1 MSDRD
6 QEGAEYTLILVG
18 DVTAFAGWMARTEEP
33 IRSSLRRFASCVD
46 VEGVVQETFLRVWRS
61 ARLVEGDGKPGRLL
75 RYGLRIARNLAVS
88 EARRRRMLDLDAAQA
103 PEPTVEPSSV
113 PDPSVADAVHACR
126 EKLPQQPRAAIDARI
141 QSEGLVRDE
150 DLAAR
155 VGMRTNTFLQN
166 VTRARKLLAECL
178 RLRGIDLALEMR

>member
-1 MSDRD
+1 MSDCD
-6 QEGAEYTLILVG
+6 AESREHFDITSG
-18 DVTAFAGWMARTEEP
+18 DYSSFAKWMARTEEP

-46 VEGVVQETFLRVWRS
+46 VESVVQETFLRVWRS
-61 ARLVEGDGKPGRLL
+61 ARLVEGDGKPNLLL

-141 QSEGLVRDE
+141 QSEGHVRDE
-150 DLAAR
+150 ELAAR
-155 VGMRTNTFLQN
+155 VGMRPNTFLQN

>member
-1 MSDRD
+1 MSDCD
-6 QEGAEYTLILVG
+6 AESREHFDITSG
-18 DVTAFAGWMARTEEP
+18 DYSSFAKWMARTEEP

-46 VEGVVQETFLRVWRS
+46 VESVVQETFLRVWTS
-61 ARLVEGDGKPGRLL
+61 ARLVEGDGKPNLLL

-88 EARRRRMLDLDAAQA
+88 EARRRRMLDLDAAEA

-150 DLAAR
+150 ELAAR

>member
-1 MSDRD
+1 MSDCD
-6 QEGAEYTLILVG
+6 AESREHFDITSG
-18 DVTAFAGWMARTEEP
+18 DYSSFAKWMARTEEP

-46 VEGVVQETFLRVWRS
+46 VEGVVQETFLRVWTS
-61 ARLVEGDGKPGRLL
+61 ARLVDGDGKPNLLL

-103 PEPTVEPSSV
+103 PEPTVEPPSV
-113 PDPSVADAVHACR
+113 PDPSVAGAVHACR

-150 DLAAR
+150 ELAAR

>member
-1 MSDRD
+1 MSDCDAESQEHFDITSRD
-6 QEGAEYTLILVG
+6 YSS
-18 DVTAFAGWMARTEEP
+18 FAKWMARTEEP

-46 VEGVVQETFLRVWRS
+46 VESVVQETFLRVWTS
-61 ARLVEGDGKPGRLL
+61 ARLVDGDGKPNLLL

-150 DLAAR
+150 ELAAR